1 MPDIHAIISD
11 ADRYNIVVTIVVRDP
26 EGVRKARLIDR
37 FGADIGS
44 RDGDCTDTLIY
55 VTDAIP
61 RGRCPFQVEVTT
73 CNSGMV
79 TISNPY
85 FSPEPGA
92 SSPMPCS
99 PVMCEERSTCRD
111 KQNELIRQRN
121 LIISMC
127 DLVSRYRSKIR
138 ELLTL
143 MLTFYTIAFV
153 LAATALAVAFIPY
166 AGPIIAA
173 GLAALAAVALGL
185 AIFFNY
191 HLNNVRKFLDEQ
203 LREMD
208 EAKIRFTD
216 IVDEIIANCCSG
228 CIDVNLELPRCPS
241 S

>member
-26 EGVRKARLIDR
+26 EGVRKVRLIDR

-44 RDGDCTDTLIY
+44 RDGDCT
-55 VTDAIP
+55 
-61 RGRCPFQVEVTT
+61 
-73 CNSGMV
+73 V

-85 FSPEPGA
+85 FSPEPNA

-121 LIISMC
+121 LILLMC
-127 DLVSRYRSKIR
+127 ERVNRYRSKIR

-153 LAATALAVAFIPY
+153 LAAAAIAVAFIPY

-173 GLAALAAVALGL
+173 GLAALAAGALGL

>member
-1 MPDIHAIISD
+1 
-11 ADRYNIVVTIVVRDP
+11 
-26 EGVRKARLIDR
+26 
-37 FGADIGS
+37 
-44 RDGDCTDTLIY
+44 
-55 VTDAIP
+55 
-61 RGRCPFQVEVTT
+61 
-73 CNSGMV
+73 
-79 TISNPY
+79 
-85 FSPEPGA
+85 
-92 SSPMPCS
+92 
-99 PVMCEERSTCRD
+99 
-111 KQNELIRQRN
+111 
-121 LIISMC
+121 MC

-153 LAATALAVAFIPY
+153 LAAAAIAVAFIPY

-173 GLAALAAVALGL
+173 GLAVLAATALGL
-185 AIFFNY
+185 AILFNY

-228 CIDVNLELPRCPS
+228 CIDVDLELPRCPS